1 MIRRKHQCKMN
12 STVQEHNT
20 RLSVMEEDVKESIHL
35 LDLNIL
41 AANNQIHDEGVRLEK
56 LKDILT
62 EYTVQIQT
70 ESTSESRLPKK
81 RNGRTPSY
89 SRRAKG

>member
-1 MIRRKHQCKMN
+1 MN